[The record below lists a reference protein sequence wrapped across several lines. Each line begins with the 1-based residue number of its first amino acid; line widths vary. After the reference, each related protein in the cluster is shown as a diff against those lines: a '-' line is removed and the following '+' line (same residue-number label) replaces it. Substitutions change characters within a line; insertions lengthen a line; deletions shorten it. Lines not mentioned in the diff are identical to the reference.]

1 MYLFL
6 LIFLALSV
14 NLESFLGSSPIVDLL
29 PTCLVLY
36 GVCRHAFIGEG
47 SLYVGSHWDKKNL
60 TVFFLYT
67 FLFAV
72 SIIRINT
79 AGTNNDGMVGLFNTV
94 IKQVLFVVYC
104 YLYFCDEFRK
114 GFDFQKT
121 AVKLI
126 AVVMLTIAFDYS
138 FWTLLYVFAHNSG
151 GSMAE
156 VEYNFI
162 LGRMGI
168 SFERKLIPIIQAHPN
183 SIGMYVGSVV
193 AMLMVFFLVVD
204 KKGIPRRLVNLLKV
218 ALGFGILFV
227 FLVDSRSTLLNSI
240 LIIPSIIFVCVKTGK
255 VRLLKYLVYLVPLF
269 PFLMLF
275 VLSFLAQTDLVGQFS
290 RQEGDL
296 ATGNN
301 RSVIW
306 DACVN
311 ELAAVK
317 PVHFWGYGANGQIGA
332 DIDKYYS
339 QFFNVKGMIVHNVFF
354 QTVLDMGYLGTFLFM
369 SVLFIAMRNAQK
381 LYQQGNGIAIC
392 LMAFFVYYLASGT
405 TESTHGV
412 YNQTYNTCMVIM
424 VILTMVIYDEANTLA
439 SAPLQQQPSNRLSRK
454 TA

>member
-6 LIFLALSV
+6 LIFMALSV

-36 GVCRHAFIGEG
+36 GVCRLAFVGEG
-47 SLYVGSHWDKKNL
+47 SLYVGSHWNKKNL
-60 TVFFLYT
+60 TVFFLYA

-72 SIIRINT
+72 SIIRING

-104 YLYFCDEFRK
+104 YLYFCSEFRK
-114 GFDFQKT
+114 ELGFQQ
-121 AVKLI
+121 AAIRLI
-126 AVVMLTIAFDYS
+126 AVVLLTIAFDYS

-151 GSMAE
+151 ESLAE
-156 VEYNFI
+156 VEYNFV
-162 LGRMGI
+162 LGRLGI
-168 SFERKLIPIIQAHPN
+168 SFEKKGIPITQAHPN

-227 FLVDSRSTLLNSI
+227 FLVDSRGTLLNSI
-240 LIIPSIIFVCVKTGK
+240 FIIPSIIFLCVKTGK

-269 PFLMLF
+269 PFFMLF
-275 VLSFLAQTDLVGQFS
+275 VLSFLAQTDLVGQLS

-306 DACVN
+306 DACVD

-317 PVHFWGYGANGQIGA
+317 AVHFWGYGANGQVGA

-339 QFFNVKGMIVHNVFF
+339 HIFGVRGVIVHNVFF
-354 QTVLDMGYLGTFLFM
+354 QTVLDMGYLGTFVFM
-369 SVLFIAMRNAQK
+369 SMLFIAMRNAQK

-405 TESTHGV
+405 TESTHGI
-412 YNQTYNTCMVIM
+412 YNQTYNTCMIIM
-424 VILTMVIYDEANTLA
+424 VILTMVIYDEANTVA
-439 SAPLQQQPSNRLSRK
+439 SAPPQHQPLGRLGRK
-454 TA
+454 IA